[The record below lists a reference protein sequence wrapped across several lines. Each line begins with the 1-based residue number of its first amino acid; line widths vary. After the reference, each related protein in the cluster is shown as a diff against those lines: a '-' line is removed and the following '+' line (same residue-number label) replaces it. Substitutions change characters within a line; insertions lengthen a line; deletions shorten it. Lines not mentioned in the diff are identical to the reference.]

1 MLLHILS
8 DIHLEFASFAPPDC
22 RADLVILAGDIQ
34 PGTKGVAWA
43 IETFPNSQVVYVLG
57 NHEYYG
63 QAYPKHITKL
73 KELTLGT
80 NVHVLEND
88 SFINNDIVFL
98 GCTFWTDFELFGDP
112 RIAGYYATQNMTDYR
127 TIRISPSYSR
137 LRSID
142 TAGIHYHSRKWMA
155 DQFQKNHADKVVV
168 VTHHLPSVRSLPE
181 DYEDDVLNA
190 AYASNLD
197 EFAENSGSCLWI
209 HGHTH
214 KRQDYFIGNTRV
226 LCNPRGYPGEISS
239 FDPDFLVSI

>member
-1 MLLHILS
+1 MRLLILS
-8 DIHLEFASFAPPDC
+8 DLHLEFAPYKPPKSG
-22 RADLVILAGDIQ
+22 ADLVILAGDIH
-34 PGTKGVAWA
+34 PGTKGVTWA
-43 IETFPNSQVVYVLG
+43 MEAFPDSQVVYILG

-80 NVHVLEND
+80 GVHVLEND
-88 SFINNDIVFL
+88 SFIYNDIVFL

-127 TIRISPSYSR
+127 MIRISTTYSR

-142 TAGIHYHSRKWMA
+142 TAGIHYHSRRWMA
-155 DQFQKNHADKVVV
+155 DQFQKYHGDKVVV

-181 DYEDDVLNA
+181 DYEDDVLST

-197 EFAENSGSCLWI
+197 EFVENSGACLWI
-209 HGHTH
+209 HGHKH
-214 KRQDYFIGNTRV
+214 KWQDYFIGYTRV
-226 LCNPRGYPGEISS
+226 LCNPRGYPGKVSG
-239 FDPDFLVSI
+239 FDPDFLVSV

>member
-8 DIHLEFASFAPPDC
+8 DIHLEFAPFAPPNSG
-22 RADLVILAGDIQ
+22 ADLVILAGDIH
-34 PGTKGVAWA
+34 PGSKGVTWA
-43 IETFPNSQVVYVLG
+43 LETFPNSQVVYILG

-73 KELTLGT
+73 KELTTGT

-88 SFINNDIVFL
+88 SYIFNGVVFL
-98 GCTFWTDFELFGDP
+98 GCTFWTDFKLFGDP

-127 TIRISPSYSR
+127 TIRISTTYSR

-142 TAGIHYHSRKWMA
+142 TAGIHYHSRKWLA
-155 DQFQKNHADKVVV
+155 DQFYKNHGNKVVV

-181 DYEDDVLNA
+181 DYEDDILSA

-197 EFAENSGSCLWI
+197 EFVENSGACLWI
-209 HGHTH
+209 HGHKH
-214 KRQDYFIGNTRV
+214 KRQDYYIGNTRV
-226 LCNPRGYPGEISS
+226 LCNPRGYPGKISG
-239 FDPDFLVSI
+239 FDPDCLVSI